1 MSNTYN
7 WTLIERNADLFANRW
22 ATESDETGEAKTFWD
37 ELFQIF
43 ALRRYDYARFEG
55 RVKRKDNSQGFMDL
69 FWRGKML
76 VEHKSAYKSSDKE
89 FEKAYQQAL
98 LYVEGLKPEDKPK
111 RIVICNFQHFRIYKS
126 DAGFKPASDSPYEE
140 FDLKDLPQHIRKF
153 QFILEY
159 SQQLVKEEEEA
170 NIQAAE
176 IMGALH
182 DAIEQHGYKGHD
194 LEWLLVRILFCL
206 FAEDTGIFK
215 DDLFKTYVLKHT
227 EFDGSDLGERL
238 LELFVILNTPENK
251 RPKETPQ
258 YLNDFPYVNGSL
270 FSKHIN
276 QPPKFTVGTRGALH
290 KCCNFGWSKI
300 SPAIFGSLFQSVMNP
315 VERRNLGA
323 HYTSEVNIKRLINPL
338 FMDSLWAEFEKVKDN
353 QKKLEQF
360 LFKVAALKFLDPA
373 CGSGNFLVVTYKELR
388 LLELEILK
396 TLIYKHFKVTV
407 GITFSVRSLV
417 KMTVSNFYGI
427 EYEESSALIAQVAMW
442 LAEHQMNTKLGEEFG
457 DYMPMIPLDESATIL
472 NANAL
477 QTDWATAFPSKVD
490 FIIGNPPFI
499 GYYLQ
504 NKQQK
509 DDVALITK
517 GIDGA
522 GVLDYVAMWHLTA
535 AKYMKAY
542 PSVKTGFVSTNS
554 IAQGEQVGVLWK
566 ELFDN
571 YKVQIVFAHQTFKWS
586 NEAKGVAAVHCVIIG
601 FVDGQNT
608 EGGKKYLFEYEDI
621 KGEPHKVEVKNISPY
636 LTDGKNI
643 YVERRQTPISNAP
656 ELLKGSQPTDGGN
669 FLLSDSD
676 KDEMLQRNSLTAKF
690 IKPFLGAQEF
700 LNGKTKWCLWLT
712 DISPREIQELS
723 DIKKRVEAVR
733 KMRLASTKAS
743 TIKWADKPTLFTEN
757 RQPTSD
763 FVLIP
768 RVSSENRSYIPMG
781 FFSKDYIIGDT
792 CISVPNADLFLFGNL
807 TSKMHMA
814 WVKYTCGRLKS
825 DYRYSNT
832 IVYNNYPFPQS
843 VSDSQKAKVEAAAQ
857 DVLDIRLIYT
867 ATGSSLADLYD
878 PLSMP
883 PDLLK
888 AHSVLDKA
896 VDNCYGKTTF
906 ATDAKRVEFLFDLYD
921 VFTKTIKK

>member
-111 RIVICNFQHFRIYKS
+111 RIVICNFQHFRIYDTNS
-126 DAGFKPASDSPYEE
+126 TRFEE
-140 FDLKDLPQHIRKF
+140 FDLKDLAQHIRKF
-153 QFILEY
+153 QFILDY

-215 DDLFKTYVLKHT
+215 DDLFQTYVLKHT

-238 LELFVILNTPENK
+238 LELFVILDTPENK
-251 RPKETPQ
+251 RPKDTPQ
-258 YLNDFPYVNGSL
+258 YLADFPYVNGSL
-270 FSKHIN
+270 FSKHIR

-290 KCCNFGWSKI
+290 KCCKFGWAKI

-315 VERRNLGA
+315 LERRNLGA

-338 FMDSLWAEFEKVKDN
+338 FMDSLWQEFEKVKDN
-353 QKKLEQF
+353 QKRLEQF

-396 TLIYKHFKVTV
+396 NLIYRHFKVTV

-417 KMTVSNFYGI
+417 KMSVSNFYGI

-442 LAEHQMNTKLGEEFG
+442 LAEHQMNTKIGEEFG
-457 DYMPMIPLDESATIL
+457 DYLPMIPLDESATIL

-499 GYYLQ
+499 GKQLQ
-504 NKQQK
+504 SEQQK
-509 DDVALITK
+509 KDVETIFK
-517 GIDGA
+517 DVQGWGN
-522 GVLDYVAMWHLTA
+522 LDYVTCWYLKA
-535 AKYMKAY
+535 AAYMKAT
-542 PSVKTGFVSTNS
+542 PSVKSALVSTNS
-554 IAQGEQVGVLWK
+554 VAQGEQVGVLWK
-566 ELFDN
+566 EMFNN
-571 YKVQIVFAHQTFKWS
+571 YNVKIQFAHQTFKWS

-601 FVDGQNT
+601 FTNAQNT
-608 EGGKKYLFEYEDI
+608 EGDKFIFEYEDI
-621 KGEPHKVEVKNISPY
+621 KGEPTKNKAKNISPY
-636 LTDGKNI
+636 L
-643 YVERRQTPISNAP
+643 VEGNDVFVETSRKPISDVA
-656 ELLKGSQPTDGGN
+656 EMQKGSQPTDGGN
-669 FLLSDSD
+669 LIFTASE
-676 KDEMLQRNSLTAKF
+676 KDEFLQKEPNAAKF
-690 IKPFLGAQEF
+690 IRGFLGSDEF
-700 LNGKTKWCLWLT
+700 INGNMRYCLWLK
-712 DISPREIQELS
+712 DMKPDELS
-723 DIKKRVEAVR
+723 KMPLVKQRVKAVQQ
-733 KMRLASTKAS
+733 MRLASTKAA
-743 TIKWADKPTLFTEN
+743 TQKWAEKPTLFTEN
-757 RQPTSD
+757 RQPETD
-763 FVLIP
+763 YIIIP
-768 RVSSENRSYIPMG
+768 SVSSENRKYIPIG
-781 FFSKDYIIGDT
+781 FLSKDIVVSNLAFMIP
-792 CISVPNADLFLFGNL
+792 SPSLFLFGVL
-807 TSKMHMA
+807 TSQMHMA
-814 WVKYTCGRLKS
+814 WTRYVCGRLES
-825 DYRYSNT
+825 RYRYSNT
-832 IVYNNYPFPQS
+832 IVYNNYPFPQG
-843 VSDSQKAKVEAAAQ
+843 VNDANKAKVEAAAQ
-857 DVLDIRLIYT
+857 AVLNVRLIYT

-896 VDNCYGKTTF
+896 VDGCYGKTTF

-921 VFTKTIKK
+921 GLIKTIKK